1 MDMYRYL
8 FIDDVSLFKLRKL
21 IENTT
26 FCSFDIRRYCPK
38 VSEDARWVRERS
50 HEAYAKNYAMVFLHD
65 EPLAGRNMKKV
76 SDCLLD
82 QTSDFKR

>member
-1 MDMYRYL
+1 M
-8 FIDDVSLFKLRKL
+8 FANI
-21 IENTT
+21 TT
-26 FCSFDIRRYCPK
+26 LCSFDIRRYCPK

-76 SDCLLD
+76 SDCFLD
-82 QTSDFKR
+82 QTSKGSIVGKITASRFRTADTDLKI